1 MISALSR
8 SGWRGLLTHPGQLV
22 LAVVGVMAG
31 VAVVVGVDLTRVSA
45 MRAMTLSN
53 EAVLGRATHRI
64 SSPQNNLDEKSYF
77 RARDLLRGEGAV
89 AAVVEG
95 WVQAAPGAPAVR
107 ALGVDPLSEARFER
121 VAIAQ
126 EQWVNGRTF
135 VDLIARPGAF
145 FTTRQTAASYGWSM
159 NAAVEVRING
169 QNRELLLAG
178 WLDDAPGSH
187 DLLLMDIASAQEL
200 FESFGH
206 ISFVDIRLLEPADA
220 PRLLAPLRREG
231 YTVRP
236 AGSQLSHTLKM
247 TRSFYTNLTALS
259 LLAALVGAF
268 LVFNTM
274 SFLVVQR
281 RREIG
286 VLRALGVTPAEVF
299 RRTQWEALLIGSVAS
314 VLGLV
319 AGVALAHG
327 LVNLVTQTINDLY
340 YAVSVRQLNVTTLQL
355 AKALLLGV
363 GCSLLAAAVP
373 AYRASRLPPRLTMR
387 ASEPEA
393 TGLSAASLSTAS
405 ALCLGVGALLLL
417 GPGKS
422 VWLGFAGLF
431 VVLGGFALITPVIMR
446 WFLHRLSRA
455 RSLGV
460 SARTS
465 MACALSSSGRLALAA
480 SALMVAL
487 AAVIGIGLMILSF
500 RGSVDSWLQQL
511 LRADVYVAVQ
521 GPQTQQAAVDSR
533 FVRGLRESA
542 ALRAV
547 TTVWSTQV
555 DGVYLGADVSW
566 SVSVYDLTREAF
578 SGFQFLHGDAD
589 SAWAAFINGGII
601 VSEPFARH
609 HVLDRGES
617 VKLKTAA
624 GVRSM
629 PIAAIYQDYGS
640 DAGVIAM
647 NRDTFA
653 RHWAEPGVGGI
664 GLYLAEGK
672 SMDDARRVLAGAN
685 HRQLALVVQD
695 SRSIRE
701 QALTVFDRTFAVTQA
716 LRALAALVAMVGVF
730 SALMAL
736 QTERARE
743 FGMLR
748 AVGFTRA
755 DLTRMS
761 LVQCLVVGLVAGLV
775 AVPAGLAI
783 CVGLIDG
790 INLRSFGWSVNL
802 LWTWETFAS
811 GVLLCLVSA
820 LAAGLIPALKLSRTP
835 IQQLRQR

>member
-8 SGWRGLLTHPGQLV
+8 SGWRGLLTHPGQLA

-64 SSPQNNLDEKSYF
+64 SSSQNSLDEQVYF
-77 RARDLLRGEGAV
+77 RARSLLRGTADV
-89 AAVVEG
+89 SAVVEG
-95 WVQAAPGAPAVR
+95 WVQAEPGAPALR
-107 ALGVDPLSEARFER
+107 ALGVDPLSEASFER

-126 EQWVNGRTF
+126 EQWINGRTF

-145 FTTRQTAASYGWSM
+145 FATRQTAAAYGWQM
-159 NAAVEVRING
+159 NGRVEVQING
-169 QNRELLLAG
+169 ASQTLLLAG

-200 FESFGH
+200 FEGFGS
-206 ISFVDIRLLEPADA
+206 ISYVDIRLFDPTAAEL
-220 PRLLAPLRREG
+220 LLAPLRGEG
-231 YTVRP
+231 LQVRA

-274 SFLVVQR
+274 SFLVIQR

-286 VLRALGVTPAEVF
+286 VLRALGVTSGEVF
-299 RRTQWEALLIGSVAS
+299 RRTQSEALLIGSVAS

-319 AGVALAHG
+319 AGVALAQG
-327 LVNLVTQTINDLY
+327 LVGLVTQTINDLY
-340 YAVSVRQLNVTTLQL
+340 YAVSVRELNVTPWQL
-355 AKALLLGV
+355 AKALLIGV
-363 GCSLLAAAVP
+363 GSSLLAAAVP
-373 AYRASRLPPRLTMR
+373 AHRASKQPPRLTMR
-387 ASEPEA
+387 ATEA
-393 TGLSAASLSTAS
+393 GGTVVKSGSLGFVSAACFAS
-405 ALCLGVGALLLL
+405 GALLLF

-422 VWLGFAGLF
+422 VMLGFVGLF
-431 VVLGGFALITPVIMR
+431 VVLGGFALLTPVVMR
-446 WFLHRLSRA
+446 WFLGVLSRA
-455 RSLGV
+455 RWLGI

-487 AAVIGIGLMILSF
+487 AAVVGIGLMILSF
-500 RGSVDSWLQQL
+500 RGSVDSWLKQL
-511 LRADVYVAVQ
+511 LRADIYVAVQ
-521 GPQTQQAAVDSR
+521 GPQTPNAGVDSR
-533 FVRGLRESA
+533 LVQSLAESA

-547 TTVWSTQV
+547 TTVWSTRV
-555 DGVYLGADVSW
+555 DGTHRREPVSW
-566 SVSVYDLTREAF
+566 NVSVYGLTWEAF
-578 SGFQFLHGDAD
+578 SGFQLLQGDLET
-589 SAWAAFINGGII
+589 AWDAFNRGEVM
-601 VSEPFARH
+601 VSEPLARH
-609 HVLDRGES
+609 YQVTSGES
-617 VKLKTAA
+617 ITLNTEAGQRALRVA
-624 GVRSM
+624 GVYR
-629 PIAAIYQDYGS
+629 DYGS

-647 NRDTFA
+647 SRDTFA
-653 RHWAEPGVGGI
+653 RHWREPGIGGI
-664 GLYLAEGK
+664 GLYLSDGSSA
-672 SMDDARRVLAGAN
+672 DDARMALAQAN

-695 SRSIRE
+695 SLSIRG

-748 AVGFTRA
+748 AVGFTRS

-761 LVQCLVVGLVAGLV
+761 LAQCLVVGLVAGVV

-790 INLRSFGWSVNL
+790 INLRSFGWSVSL
-802 LWTWETFAS
+802 LWTWDIFAG
-811 GVLLCLVSA
+811 GVLLCVVSA
-820 LAAGLIPALKLSRTP
+820 LAAGLLPALKLSRTP
-835 IQQLRQR
+835 IQQLRRR